1 MAASDDR
8 AQWAFLKLLKSSE
21 SGKEQSSMAKDS
33 EKETDNL
40 NLPSCLSQILG
51 IRQPN
56 NEVKI
61 PCLICEITP
70 GRSSKP
76 SGDLNIKL
84 LIIQYANGPC
94 VQNTHTCPKMT
105 HQLF

>member
-21 SGKEQSSMAKDS
+21 TGKDQSSVAKDS

-51 IRQPN
+51 IRRQAN

-61 PCLICEITP
+61 PCLICGKLFQSPASILEHSQFHLSEAKV
-70 GRSSKP
+70 RR
-76 SGDLNIKL
+76 LNC
-84 LIIQYANGPC
+84 LIYIDNCRGADR
-94 VQNTHTCPKMT
+94 
-105 HQLF
+105 

>member
-21 SGKEQSSMAKDS
+21 SGKEQSSVAKDS

-61 PCLICEITP
+61 PCLIC
-70 GRSSKP
+70 G
-76 SGDLNIKL
+76 KL
-84 LIIQYANGPC
+84 FQSPASILEHSQFHLSEAKVRTMKCLIFMLM
-94 VQNTHTCPKMT
+94 V
-105 HQLF
+105 